1 MPREDQRPAG
11 RPIRSSFLVRI
22 GAAAIAVGPWCGAR
36 AQPALDPSIADRFEV
51 TTFASGLNFPTS
63 MHELSDGSI
72 VVATNDSAIGNF
84 FVTTGTL
91 LRFVDADNDGVAD
104 GPGQVLASG
113 LPGGVTS
120 IRQAGDL
127 FFATSTQ
134 GGSQRITVL
143 RGGASSSDPLTAV
156 GAVNLGFPAGWEHLS
171 YALAVRESPTIAGA
185 QEVFFNVGS
194 QFNFDP
200 TISTVTAGGLLSGPL
215 EGDSIYRFTVTDG
228 GAGAPTLSG
237 LEQIATGLRNAA
249 GIAFDPVT
257 GDLVFQDN
265 GIDTPS
271 NRNEPL
277 SADELNRIV
286 LGDIGGAVEDFGF
299 PGDFISYRTG
309 GQGPPGSN
317 NPLVAFQP
325 FGDPLTGLE
334 SEGANEIAFAPSGFD
349 SILGGR
355 GIFVGFHGKFS
366 LGGLNNEENPL
377 VFYNLDTD
385 SYFHF
390 IPGRQPGMGH
400 LDGLLATGDS
410 LYVADLSTIGA
421 LTGAANRGVIYRI
434 RPIAIPEPASL
445 AMLVIGIA
453 GGWLSIR
460 RGPR

>member
-1 MPREDQRPAG
+1 MSTGRRRSVGDSFAMAMRGAICVAG
-11 RPIRSSFLVRI
+11 FAPI
-22 GAAAIAVGPWCGAR
+22 AAR
-36 AQPALDPSIADRFEV
+36 AQPALDPSIADQFEI

-63 MHELSDGSI
+63 MQELGDGSI
-72 VVATNDSAIGNF
+72 IVATNDSASGNF
-84 FVTTGTL
+84 FATTGTL
-91 LRFVDADNDGVAD
+91 LRFVDGNKDGVAD

-113 LPGGVTS
+113 LTGNITS

-127 FFATSTQ
+127 VFATSAR
-134 GGSQRITVL
+134 GGNERITVL
-143 RGGASSSDPLTAV
+143 RSGASPSDVLTTV
-156 GAVNLGFPAGWEHLS
+156 GTVELDFPAGWEHIS
-171 YALAVRESPTIAGA
+171 YALAVRDSPTTPGS

-200 TISTVTAGGLLSGPL
+200 TVSTLTASGLISGTIN
-215 EGDSIYRFTVTDG
+215 GDSIYRFTVTDG
-228 GAGAPTLSG
+228 GAGAPALSG

-249 GIAFDPVT
+249 GIAFDPLT

-265 GIDTPS
+265 GIDTPG

-299 PGDFISYRTG
+299 PGEFIPYRTG
-309 GQGPPGSN
+309 GQGTPGSN

-325 FGDPLTGLE
+325 LGDPLTGLE
-334 SEGANEIAFAPSGFD
+334 AEGAVEIAFAPDSFE

-366 LGGLNNEENPL
+366 LGGVQNEENPL
-377 VFYNLDTD
+377 AFYNMDTD

-390 IPGRQPGMGH
+390 IRGQQAGMGH
-400 LDGLLATGDS
+400 LDGLLATSDS
-410 LYVADLSTIGA
+410 LFVSDLSSIGA

-434 RPIAIPEPASL
+434 RPVAIPEPGSL
-445 AMLVIGIA
+445 VMTGAALLG
-453 GGWLSIR
+453 LLTSRIR
-460 RGPR
+460 SSRR